1 MISMKKSGLLS
12 LSLVFALLAGCAPAA
27 GSPAPDPIPT
37 ESATAL
43 TPAPE
48 PTPTSAPEP
57 TPTPEPVDF
66 TEFLAGVNA
75 ARKAVAAQ
83 EESIDISAYTLDFHE
98 QNHTFTEEEM
108 ERLTTAHEPKA
119 DLTLEDVLDDVDT
132 FFLLLQTT
140 YGAYYYFGGDDVFL
154 PIRDAVKEKLAA
166 AVASDPW
173 DREDAPYLCE
183 KLESILYKDLSPV
196 LVDGHFSIGRYAP
209 RNTFAKYMYYVPDL
223 YLDSMEGAEN
233 PDYLKPTIGPDGRI
247 CYWYAALSHDG
258 SDLPG
263 TLDGNSLKW
272 QQALRTSSNGDAPAF
287 SESEW
292 EGIPVLTSR
301 SMSTQGESADAD
313 EQALQRLAGCGGEY
327 AGSPLLI
334 FDLRDNGGGSDQYIM
349 GWFQDW
355 AGTSNPTRGAATHR
369 YSQLSCRIMG
379 NDYYPAEYM
388 GTWGRFYRRGTWAER
403 SGPVFVLQDKGVA
416 SSGETAVEFFRMA
429 ADTLFVGG
437 PTAGMALVPN
447 NLTLY
452 LPHSGLS
459 CYFGTGLI
467 FCETDENRDGVGFL
481 PDLWVDPT
489 EALEA
494 VERLIEYYGLNPATN
509 EPPAM

>member
-1 MISMKKSGLLS
+1 MKKSGLLS
-12 LSLVFALLAGCAPAA
+12 LSLVLALLAGCAPAA

-37 ESATAL
+37 ESTATL
-43 TPAPE
+43 TPVPE
-48 PTPTSAPEP
+48 PTPTSASEP
-57 TPTPEPVDF
+57 TPAPEPVDF
-66 TEFLAGVNA
+66 TEFLDGVNA
-75 ARKAVAAQ
+75 ARKAIAVQ
-83 EESIDISAYTLDFHE
+83 EEPIDISAYTPDFHE

-108 ERLTTAHEPKA
+108 ERLTTAHGPEA
-119 DLTLEDVLDDVDT
+119 DLTLEDLLGDVDT

-154 PIRDAVKEKLAA
+154 PIRDAVKEELAA
-166 AVASDPW
+166 ASTSSL
-173 DREDAPYLCE
+173 EDQEETLYLCGN
-183 KLESILYKDLSPV
+183 LEGILYKDLSPV
-196 LVDGHFSIGRYAP
+196 LVDGHFRIGRYAL
-209 RNTFAKYMYYVPDL
+209 RDTFAKYMYYVPAL
-223 YLDSMEGAEN
+223 YLDSIEGAEN

-258 SDLPG
+258 SDLPD
-263 TLDGNSLKW
+263 TLDGHSLSW
-272 QQALRTSSNGDAPAF
+272 QKALWASSSGDTPAF

-301 SMSTQGESADAD
+301 SMSTGRENAAAD
-313 EQALQRLAGCGGEY
+313 EQALQRLLDCGGEY

-334 FDLRDNGGGSDQYIM
+334 FDVRGNAGGSDWYIM

-355 AGTSNPTRGAATHR
+355 AGTSNPTRGAAAHR
-369 YSQLSCRIMG
+369 YSQLSCQIMG
-379 NDYYPAEYM
+379 NEYYPAKRM
-388 GTWGRFYRRGTWAER
+388 GTWGGFCREGIWAER

-437 PTAGMALVPN
+437 PTLGCALVPN
-447 NLTLY
+447 NLAFY
-452 LPHSGLS
+452 LPHSGLA
-459 CYFGTGLI
+459 CKFGTGLI
-467 FCETDENRDGVGFL
+467 FCETDENRDGIGFL
-481 PDLWVDPT
+481 PDLWVEPT

-509 EPPAM
+509 EAPAM